1 MTNFQVV
8 HDGRFGFPFYYAV
21 FLALMIWWHQ
31 FFLMDKISAL
41 ECFPPNYYRWF
52 LSAMKLPV

>member
-21 FLALMIWWHQ
+21 FAALIVVALV
-31 FFLMDKISAL
+31 FLMDEISAL
-41 ECFPPNYYRWF
+41 ECFPPNYRWF
-52 LSAMKLPV
+52 FSAMKLPV